1 MTPCADSD
9 PWVTQCGDGMGPEF
23 DFEQGEQDPDTV
35 PLLALWRT
43 RLPWKAE
50 RTSAERLEGALVA
63 RCRAAMADQEP
74 DGWAHLYAVLVD
86 AAEMRDAMAWCEL
99 AGVIGRILD
108 CHDEEV
114 VLDLKG
120 SCLWLAARLRLRWAS
135 LMLLVTL
142 AEAASGDAV
151 IDPRML
157 SGLCRELPG
166 SSTLPETFLAR
177 LGVETRLKDLWA
189 PPPPPQE
196 AASTPEPEEVAEVD
210 EPLPFPTMV
219 VLGAAPPMPTGR
231 DDQALVKRYAIL
243 AEPVPLAP
251 VPNADVVATEL
262 LAQFPWMANA
272 VDAVRTE
279 LLLARHCGAKSLRLP
294 PLLLVGDGGI
304 GKSRFARRL
313 AVALGL
319 PMGQVS
325 AAGSTDNRALAG
337 TARGWSSMQPCLPLT
352 VMLRYQLANPMVL
365 VDEVDKASNDRRNG
379 RITDTLLTMLEPT
392 TAREFPDEA
401 LLVPADLSR
410 VNWVLLAN
418 DLDLVPPL
426 LRQRCRIVR
435 LGPPRPQDFDVLLS
449 GCLADLAAEY
459 DCETEDLPE
468 LELEVVEAMRW
479 TFAAGRMQARQLAA
493 LVRRILAS
501 SLSTTMTALT
511 RH

>member
-1 MTPCADSD
+1 MEEVDF
-9 PWVTQCGDGMGPEF
+9 QLELPEGS
-23 DFEQGEQDPDTV
+23 FEAV

-43 RLPWKAE
+43 WLPREAE
-50 RTSAERLEGALVA
+50 RAAAERLEGALVA
-63 RCRAAMADQEP
+63 RCRTVMADE
-74 DGWAHLYAVLVD
+74 DHNGWAGLYAVLVE
-86 AAEMRDAMAWCEL
+86 AAEMRDPMAWLEL
-99 AGVIGRILD
+99 AGVIHRILD
-108 CHDEEV
+108 CYDEEA

-120 SCLWLAARLRLRWAS
+120 SCLWLAARFKLRWAS
-135 LMLLVTL
+135 LMLLATL
-142 AEAASGDAV
+142 AEATSSDAV

-157 SGLCRELPG
+157 SGLCRELPS

-177 LGVETRLKDLWA
+177 LGVETRLKELWA

-196 AASTPEPEEVAEVD
+196 PVVTPEPEAPAEVD

-219 VLGAAPPMPTGR
+219 VLGAVPPLPTGR
-231 DDQALVKRYAIL
+231 DDQALVKRYAAL
-243 AEPVPLAP
+243 AEPVLLAT
-251 VPNADVVATEL
+251 VPDADVVAAEL

-272 VDAVRTE
+272 VGAVRTE
-279 LLLARHCGAKSLRLP
+279 LALARHCGAASLRLP

-304 GKSRFARRL
+304 GKSRFARKL
-313 AVALGL
+313 AAALGI

-325 AAGSTDNRALAG
+325 AAGSADNRALAG

-352 VMLRYQLANPMVL
+352 VMLRYQLANPMIL
-365 VDEVDKASNDRRNG
+365 VDEIDKASAERRNG
-379 RITDTLLTMLEPT
+379 AIADTLLTMLEPT
-392 TAREFPDEA
+392 TAREYPDEA
-401 LLVPADLSR
+401 LLVSADLSR

-426 LRQRCRIVR
+426 LRQRCRVVR
-435 LGPPRPQDFDVLLS
+435 LGPPRPQDFDVLLA
-449 GCLADLAAEY
+449 GCLDDLAMEY
-459 DCETEDLPE
+459 GCEVEDLPQ

-501 SLSTTMTALT
+501 SLSTTMTALM

>member
-1 MTPCADSD
+1 MEEADFQLEPAAGS
-9 PWVTQCGDGMGPEF
+9 PEA
-23 DFEQGEQDPDTV
+23 V

-50 RTSAERLEGALVA
+50 RALAERLEGALLV
-63 RCRAAMADQEP
+63 RCRAAMAAEDH
-74 DGWAHLYAVLVD
+74 DGWTGLYAVLVE

-99 AGVIGRILD
+99 AEVIHLLFD
-108 CHDEEV
+108 CHDVEV
-114 VLDLKG
+114 ARDLRG

-142 AEAASGDAV
+142 AEAASSEAA

-157 SGLCRELPG
+157 SDLCRGLP
-166 SSTLPETFLAR
+166 SSNTLPERFLGR
-177 LGVETRLKDLWA
+177 LGVELRLKQLWA
-189 PPPPPQE
+189 PPLPPPQE
-196 AASTPEPEEVAEVD
+196 PVATPEPEEHVEVD
-210 EPLPFPTMV
+210 ELLPFPSMV
-219 VLGAAPPMPTGR
+219 VLGAMPPLPTGR
-231 DDQALVKRYAIL
+231 DDQALVKRYAVL

-251 VPNADVVATEL
+251 VPDADVIAAEL
-262 LAQFPWMANA
+262 LAQFPWMIDA
-272 VDAVRTE
+272 VDAVRIE
-279 LLLARHCGAKSLRLP
+279 LMLARHCGARSLRLP

-304 GKSRFARRL
+304 GKSRFARKL
-313 AVALGL
+313 AAALGL

-325 AAGSTDNRALAG
+325 AAGSADNRALAG

-352 VMLRYQLANPMVL
+352 VMLRFALANPMVL
-365 VDEVDKASNDRRNG
+365 VDEIDKASDDRRNG

-401 LLVPADLSR
+401 LLVSADLSR

-426 LRQRCRIVR
+426 LRQRCRIIR
-435 LGPPRPQDFDVLLS
+435 LGPPRPQDFDVILE
-449 GCLADLAAEY
+449 GCLDDLATEY
-459 DCETEDLPE
+459 GCEVEDLP
-468 LELEVVEAMRW
+468 LLDPEVVESMRW

-493 LVRRILAS
+493 LVRRMLAS